1 MTPLVPTPPQ
11 RPAQSAL
18 ERPRETRSPLVHRRV
33 SLGSPVPRLNLLAF
47 VLGQYM
53 PLDSSSLSG
62 RWLALCFP
70 GSLHPAAH
78 TCLNVQGDV
87 LRREGVVMLL
97 ALSDARLRRL
107 ADREALQVFTAP
119 IVTDPLNRLHRSYG
133 VQRRLPFSQPATFVI
148 GPDRILRLEFDH
160 ALNGTDFD
168 LLRGVLRATPGN
180 CRSSDGSATSQRE
193 VSHVLCAP

>member
-1 MTPLVPTPPQ
+1 MTPSVPTPPQ
-11 RPAQSAL
+11 RPVQSAP

-33 SLGSPVPRLNLLAF
+33 SLGSLVPRLNLLAF
-47 VLGQYM
+47 VRGQYM

-70 GSLHPAAH
+70 GSLYPAADA
-78 TCLNVQGDV
+78 CLNVQGDA

-97 ALSDARLRRL
+97 ALSDARLLRL
-107 ADREALQVFTAP
+107 AHRDALQGFTAP

-148 GPDRILRLEFDH
+148 DPDRILRLEFDH
-160 ALNGTDFD
+160 ALNGADFD
-168 LLRGVLRATPGN
+168 VLRGVVRNTPSN
-180 CRSSDGSATSQRE
+180 FRSSDGSATSQRE
-193 VSHVLCAP
+193 VPYVLCAR